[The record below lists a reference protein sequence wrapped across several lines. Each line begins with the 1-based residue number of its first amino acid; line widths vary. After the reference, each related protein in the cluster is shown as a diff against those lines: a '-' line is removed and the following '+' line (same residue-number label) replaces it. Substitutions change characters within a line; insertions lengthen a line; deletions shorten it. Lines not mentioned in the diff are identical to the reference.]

1 MYLTIVKLLSL
12 FFFLLFF
19 FYNIN
24 YYKSDDFKSKL
35 SNTRSYY
42 KMFIENYGFKLKKI
56 ETNKNYKIFIDN
68 SEYFKK
74 SEKQP
79 SFWEL
84 IR

>member
-24 YYKSDDFKSKL
+24 YYKSDDFKFKL

-42 KMFIENYGFKLKKI
+42 KMAIENYGFKLKKI

-74 SEKQP
+74 IEKQP
-79 SFWEL
+79 SFWKL
-84 IR
+84 IK

>member
-12 FFFLLFF
+12 FSFLLFF

-24 YYKSDDFKSKL
+24 YYKSNHFKSKL
-35 SNTRSYY
+35 SNKRSYY
-42 KMFIENYGFKLKKI
+42 KMFVENYGFKLKKI
-56 ETNKNYKIFIDN
+56 ETNKDYKIFIDN

-84 IR
+84 IK